1 MRSRRKFTP
10 EFKKEATDL
19 VLKQGLKQ
27 TQVAKDL
34 GIGLSTLSK
43 WLMACQGEDS
53 DPNAISENEKEELK
67 RLRKENR
74 VLRMERDLLKKTTV
88 YFAKTTPDGV
98 NS

>member
-1 MRSRRKFTP
+1 MRGRRKFTA

-19 VLKQGLKQ
+19 VLEQGLNQ

-43 WLMACQGEDS
+43 WLRTRKEEGS
-53 DPNAISENEKEELK
+53 DPNALSENEKEELR

-88 YFAKTTPDGV
+88 YFAKTTLDGV